1 MKKQNAGKTF
11 LIYTAIAIISGIYSI
26 ILADDK
32 KEIPDHTNLT
42 DCQTCHA
49 EKWKMW
55 EASDHSKAINPVLKN
70 EKASADCYG
79 CHSTEGFAA
88 KLQGNKVDIA
98 KKDSFHTVSCLACHD
113 PRSSKLPQKLV
124 MDAGELCDSCH
135 SQREVLKGQGAKGI
149 EDLRGMHSGVG
160 CASCHMTEGNHLMKV
175 LRPDDPNLTEKRVDT
190 CTACHKDNNR
200 PARAKQIQEWQ
211 SEFKEKMDVL
221 QADMNTISAALKE
234 KPNLLNA
241 GLKKKFDDTRSNL
254 SNLVREGSRGAHNF
268 DYALEIMALASKDLR
283 EIKAAAK

>member
-1 MKKQNAGKTF
+1 MKKQNAGRTI
-11 LIYTAIAIISGIYSI
+11 LTCSAIVIIAGIYSI
-26 ILADDK
+26 LLADDQ
-32 KEIPDHTNLT
+32 KEIPDHTNFT

-55 EASDHSKAINPVLKN
+55 ESSGHSKAINPVLKN
-70 EKASADCYG
+70 EKASPDCYA

-88 KLQGNKVDIA
+88 KLQGNKVDIS

-113 PRSSKLPQKLV
+113 PRNSKLPHKLV
-124 MDAGELCDSCH
+124 MDSGDLCDSCH
-135 SQREVLKGQGAKGI
+135 PQREVLKGQGAKGVD
-149 EDLRGMHSGVG
+149 DLRGMHSGVG

-175 LRPDDPNLTEKRVDT
+175 LRPDDPGLTEKRIDT
-190 CTACHKDNNR
+190 CTACHRDNNR

-211 SEFKEKMDVL
+211 SEFKEKMDML
-221 QADMNTISAALKE
+221 QADLNAISATLKE
-234 KPNLLNA
+234 KPGILNPS
-241 GLKKKFDDTRSNL
+241 LKKRFDDTQSNL

-283 EIKAAAK
+283 EMKAAAK